1 MYMLT
6 LIDRLLATKAGKMV
20 KILLY
25 IFCAGLAT
33 IVDYALLYV
42 FTEFGGLYYLWS
54 ATLSYCAGMIVNY
67 SLNKVLT
74 FRNKSKQIGK
84 QFSVFAVV
92 SLVGLGLTLLF
103 MALFVEVLGLW
114 YMVAKLFT
122 IILVF
127 IWSYF
132 GHSNL
137 TFKIFK

>member
-1 MYMLT
+1 MLR
-6 LIDRLLATKAGKMV
+6 LIDRLLATKFGKAV

-25 IFCAGLAT
+25 IFCAGIAT
-33 IVDYALLYV
+33 IVDYVLLFV
-42 FTEFGGLYYLWS
+42 FTESAGLHYLLS
-54 ATLSYCAGMIVNY
+54 ATFSYLSGMVVNY

-74 FRNKSKQIGK
+74 FRNKSKEIGK

-92 SLVGLGLTLLF
+92 SLVGLGFTLLF

-137 TFKIFK
+137 TFRIFK